1 MGFEVLSTGE
11 QLTTSGRPA
20 LLRIQPSAGTAD
32 VDTLVAD
39 AVEAGFDGV
48 ELALRS
54 VADRPT
60 GDQATAR
67 ATLSGRTAG
76 RELSIGA
83 LAASCR
89 TTDVEAAVPAV
100 LVLLQEAAAMGARS
114 LNLSIPP
121 IREEAGA
128 DGFPSYQHGLNFT
141 YGLLRHVRLD
151 AESVGVVI
159 ALESACGCCLLSPVE
174 LREIIDG
181 VNSWAVGA
189 CIDVQ
194 RVATFSSPVDWIRT
208 LKRRVHA
215 VRVSEPRAEGG
226 GHSDGAGTAFDPPAI
241 AEALD
246 SIGYVGAL
254 IASTSGRPGEGRSL
268 LAKLGCPTVDQAGKR
283 D

>member
-1 MGFEVLSTGE
+1 MGFEVMSTGE
-11 QLTTSGRPA
+11 QLTTNGRPA
-20 LLRIQPSAGTAD
+20 LLRIQPSTGMAD
-32 VDTLVAD
+32 VDSLVAD

-48 ELALRS
+48 EVALRS
-54 VADRPT
+54 VADRAT

-67 ATLSGRTAG
+67 ATLSGRITG
-76 RELSIGA
+76 RDLSIGA

-89 TTDVEAAVPAV
+89 ATDVEAAVPEV
-100 LVLLQEAAAMGARS
+100 LVLLREAAAMGARC

-121 IREEAGA
+121 IREEAEA

-151 AESVGVVI
+151 AESAGVVI
-159 ALESACGCCLLSPVE
+159 ALESACGRCLLSPVE

-215 VRVSEPRAEGG
+215 VRVSEPETEGNTHSG
-226 GHSDGAGTAFDPPAI
+226 GTGITFDPSVI

-246 SIGYVGAL
+246 SIGYAGTL

-268 LAKLGCPTVDQAGKR
+268 LAKLGCPTVDPAGKR